1 MHQVASRAYGEIANR
16 TASDQQVELSLF
28 QQVTRALQNV
38 DRAER
43 VSPTDWADAINRNL
57 SMWTTLAVDLSHPNN
72 GLPVDMKRSL
82 ITLSDFVRRTSME
95 VLQDEASLA
104 DLIEINTTIIG
115 GLAQSASAGE
125 AA

>member
-1 MHQVASRAYGEIANR
+1 MHQVASRAYGEVANR

-28 QQVTRALQNV
+28 QQVTQALQNV

-57 SMWTTLAVDLSHPNN
+57 SMWTTLAVDLSHPDN

-95 VLQDEASLA
+95 VLQDEAGLA

-115 GLAQSASAGE
+115 GLTQSASAGE